1 MRKDVVCKLGIKRE
15 PGWLYFL
22 RGTDVMRAPMKRVS
36 IGSTK
41 AEKVA
46 AATFIREDGYL
57 YFLDANGDVSRVAR
71 GIGRKRKLVRPNQE
85 NDHA

>member
-22 RGTDVMRAPMKRVS
+22 RGTDVMRAPMKRS
-36 IGSTK
+36 IAAGKSK

-46 AATFIREDGYL
+46 AAIFTREDGYL
-57 YFLDANGDVSRVAR
+57 YFLDANGDISKAAR
-71 GIGRKRKLVRPNQE
+71 GVGRKRKLVRP
-85 NDHA
+85 